1 MFYFLIIIKMNNT
14 LYNNTIN
21 DLSIIRKNTLYNW
34 YYRDHD
40 IDEVYDII
48 NNFMNQN
55 IEYWNLDSLL
65 NRFMNKTEVQDIISD
80 RIQNDWLYVID
91 RIKDVDLE
99 SEYFKFDWYED
110 LENIDYMDVI
120 DRIDDI
126 LDELVIIKE
135 VTRIKNKLK
144 IENNYTEV

>member
-1 MFYFLIIIKMNNT
+1 MNNT

-40 IDEVYDII
+40 IDEVNNII

-55 IEYWNLDSLL
+55 IEYWNLDSIL
-65 NRFMNKTEVQDIISD
+65 NRFKDKSEVQDIISD
-80 RIQNDWLYVID
+80 RIQNDWLYVIN
-91 RIKDVDLE
+91 RLKDLDLDC
-99 SEYFKFDWYED
+99 EYFKFDGYD
-110 LENIDYMDVI
+110 DPENIDYMDVI

-126 LDELVIIKE
+126 LDELVTIKE
-135 VTRIKNKLK
+135 VARIKNKLK